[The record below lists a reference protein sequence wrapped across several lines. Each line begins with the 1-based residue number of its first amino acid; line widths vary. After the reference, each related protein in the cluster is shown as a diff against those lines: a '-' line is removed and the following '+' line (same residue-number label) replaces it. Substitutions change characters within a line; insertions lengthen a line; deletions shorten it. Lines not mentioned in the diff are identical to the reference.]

1 MFMPPAVSNRNI
13 DKTMKWIDGTKDF
26 TGEPMD
32 GMFAARAFGFKF
44 YNPTTD
50 KERQIKS
57 SSAKFIKRDY
67 GMAISRARKAEY
79 RKGTPD
85 FAGLR
90 EELADLR
97 KRRREELDELFGR
110 EREDD

>member
-1 MFMPPAVSNRNI
+1 
-13 DKTMKWIDGTKDF
+13 
-26 TGEPMD
+26 
-32 GMFAARAFGFKF
+32 
-44 YNPTTD
+44 
-50 KERQIKS
+50 
-57 SSAKFIKRDY
+57 
-67 GMAISRARKAEY
+67 MAISRARKAEY

-97 KRRREELDELFGR
+97 ERRRDELDELFGR